1 MQGYYFVHIS
11 ADPQVP
17 GRNLIKQGSVKAAV
31 GVGRWLLE
39 FQGKN
44 YNFSNVFS
52 AENLEGFAFFETPA
66 ARNAF
71 IADLLAQNAPP
82 QESAAPALPEGV
94 TVAPPEKASVQ

>member
-1 MQGYYFVHIS
+1 MQGMKFAHIS
-11 ADPQVP
+11 PDPKTP
-17 GRNLIKQGSVKAAV
+17 GRALIKVGTVKAAV

-39 FQGKN
+39 FDGKN
-44 YNFSNVFS
+44 YCFSNVFS
-52 AENLEGFAFFETPA
+52 SEQLEGFAFFNDVA